1 MRSSGIVLGV
11 MVAMF
16 LLAPVPAE
24 ARDGHRTA
32 MVRSGKANVSQL
44 RVKQR
49 GISSYRGKMHVKRLV
64 KRGHVKTARLVL
76 KAMNKRPNR
85 KGIKGGLDKYRKWTA
100 RRVIEEKERQIKINK
115 FLAKKHAPIPLYLY
129 PMP

>member
-1 MRSSGIVLGV
+1 
-11 MVAMF
+11 MVALF

-24 ARDGHRTA
+24 ARGGHSKA
-32 MVRSGKANVSQL
+32 MVRSGKAPISQL

-49 GISSYRGKMHVKRLV
+49 GISSYRGKMRVKRLV

-100 RRVIEEKERQIKINK
+100 KRMIQKKERQIKVDK